1 MKILLVSFDKTLVKK
16 IKEVLKE
23 YEVVDVKN
31 GEEAINTVSPNVD
44 LVIYDAISG
53 SISEED
59 INNMYQKKFKDAKY
73 IILVDELF
81 PVDMANIEVEKKVK
95 LIRDEA
101 VHKIKQAII
110 EEPTVEEMPAL
121 GSFQLETPYIET
133 HYQEEKPAPMAQGTK
148 VLVVS
153 FDNNLIDKIRMALG
167 NEYDLIITK
176 NAKEAMEKAKD
187 ASVIIYDTISGMI
200 AQKALS
206 DMATKE
212 ETSEKPYVILLDDL
226 FAIDVDKIPLRN
238 KYSFSR
244 EAELARAMEKVK
256 ELSEKPQ
263 AIEAPIVEMSTF
275 EPITEQ
281 KVEEPSGEVLELL
294 DELLKEKEE
303 TKEELPSEVE
313 PTVQEIPTE
322 KMPAEELS
330 FEIKPIIE
338 KKVADSIKE
347 VLSQKL
353 IEDALLESL
362 KGIPILQTVEKTI
375 KEEISKQLSLID
387 INSIIR
393 EEVSRILNERLREL
407 IT

>member
-1 MKILLVSFDKTLVKK
+1 MKVLLVSFDKTLVKK
-16 IKEVLKE
+16 IKEALKE
-23 YEVVDVKN
+23 YEVVDVRN
-31 GEEAINTVSPNVD
+31 GEEAVNTVSPNVD

-81 PVDMANIEVEKKVK
+81 PVDMANIKVEKKVK
-95 LIRDEA
+95 LMRDEA

-121 GSFQLETPYIET
+121 ESLQIETPYIET
-133 HYQEEKPAPMAQGTK
+133 YYQEEKPAPIAQGTK

-167 NEYDLIITK
+167 GGYDLIIAK

-212 ETSEKPYVILLDDL
+212 EISEKPYVILLDDL
-226 FAIDVDKIPLRN
+226 FAIDVDRIPLRN

-263 AIEAPIVEMSTF
+263 AIETPIVEM
-275 EPITEQ
+275 PEQ

-303 TKEELPSEVE
+303 LPLESE
-313 PTVQEIPTE
+313 PTVQEIKEIPTE

-330 FEIKPIIE
+330 FEIKSIME

-347 VLSQKL
+347 ALSQKL

-362 KGIPILQTVEKTI
+362 KGMPILQTVERTI
-375 KEEISKQLSLID
+375 KEEISRQLSLID

-393 EEVSRILNERLREL
+393 EEASRILNERLREL